1 MTINKFRFAL
11 ELEDISQK
19 TLDMIRVRFTE
30 ANEFFGRKVIEVDF
44 LEKHV
49 VITISDYAGIVSQ
62 GLTDEQ
68 IENWKRLGDDSMVKM
83 LTALKAKDGDVS
95 GNAKTHPPLR
105 ESKPIPPYQST
116 SVF

>member
-62 GLTDEQ
+62 DWIDEQ

-95 GNAKTHPPLR
+95 GNAKTHPPIAR
-105 ESKPIPPYQST
+105 I
-116 SVF
+116 